1 MPSPRG
7 IRVRFRPG
15 REVDSDRGLL
25 ANDARIRTL
34 RKVLVSYPEVRHIV
48 PDRVSL
54 DPDTDPRL
62 LETVARF
69 LERQHWLVRDVEVE

>member
-1 MPSPRG
+1 
-7 IRVRFRPG
+7 
-15 REVDSDRGLL
+15 
-25 ANDARIRTL
+25 
-34 RKVLVSYPEVRHIV
+34 VSYPEVRHIV

-54 DPDTDPRL
+54 DPNTDPRL